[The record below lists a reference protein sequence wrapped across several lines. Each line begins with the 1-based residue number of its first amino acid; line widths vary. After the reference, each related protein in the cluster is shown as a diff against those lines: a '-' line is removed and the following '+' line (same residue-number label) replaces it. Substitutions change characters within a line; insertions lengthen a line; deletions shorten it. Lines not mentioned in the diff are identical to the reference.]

1 MTNIVIAD
9 SDAKFE
15 QILSEAGNRPVLV
28 DFFADWCGPCKM
40 MAPALQ
46 AFADSHPEVLVVKA
60 DVDQAQAAAVAY
72 GVRGVP
78 TLELVREGKSLGKRV
93 GAQGS
98 AQLATFV
105 EQALKA

>member
-9 SDAKFE
+9 SDAKFQ
-15 QILSEAGNRPVLV
+15 QILSDAGNRPVLV
-28 DFFADWCGPCKM
+28 DFFAEWCGPCKM

-60 DVDQAQAAAVAY
+60 DVDHAQDAAVSY

-78 TLELVREGKSLGKRV
+78 TLELVRNGKSLGKRV
-93 GAQGS
+93 GAQGT
-98 AQLATFV
+98 AQLTAFV